1 MYVNRQRAFFSFYI
15 VKLLNLRVCVLVSLI
30 AMQENKVVWFAGF
43 LSCFGVLFSQKVGV
57 SFQKDFVFCLEK
69 RSFSTTNSSFS
80 RNKTPFSV
88 LKYGVL
94 FSSIAKIFASTW
106 EVIIYHYLL
115 FSQNFQSGHSS
126 LVSGPAL
133 ELVKLKIVNQNL
145 RKILKW

>member
-1 MYVNRQRAFFSFYI
+1 MRGFFRVSGCLPPKMLLPIYRNR
-15 VKLLNLRVCVLVSLI
+15 VSL
-30 AMQENKVVWFAGF
+30 
-43 LSCFGVLFSQKVGV
+43 QKVGV
-57 SFQKDFVFCLEK
+57 SFPKDEVFGGVK
-69 RSFSTTNSSFS
+69 RSFSTTNSSFTQ
-80 RNKTPFSV
+80 NKTPFSAI
-88 LKYGVL
+88 KYAVL